1 MYLYLINYLKYD
13 NEIKSNQIKSEPSPK
28 SKIISISFS
37 INEAVTLLNKT
48 YVSSV

>member
-1 MYLYLINYLKYD
+1 MIM
-13 NEIKSNQIKSEPSPK
+13 KSNQISEPSPK
-28 SKIISISFS
+28 SKTISISFS